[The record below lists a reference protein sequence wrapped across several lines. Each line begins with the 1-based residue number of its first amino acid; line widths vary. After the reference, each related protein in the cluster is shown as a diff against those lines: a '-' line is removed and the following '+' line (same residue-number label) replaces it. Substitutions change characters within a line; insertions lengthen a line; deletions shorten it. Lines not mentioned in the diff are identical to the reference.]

1 MALTPGLSDFDLVNF
16 VLVVNVV
23 VVVVDFVDAF
33 DDDLAAEIAAEMV
46 VVVDRTT
53 LLAVEGLET
62 VLPATDFSFS
72 SDSDVCVLKGGAAE
86 VIKCQKGKK
95 RKRNMK
101 NKK

>member
-1 MALTPGLSDFDLVNF
+1 LVNF

-33 DDDLAAEIAAEMV
+33 DDDDLAAEIAAEMV

-72 SDSDVCVLKGGAAE
+72 SDSDVCV
-86 VIKCQKGKK
+86 
-95 RKRNMK
+95 R
-101 NKK
+101 